1 MRAALPGY
9 SKTQFIKTRDSK
21 RYLSLITVKPVLRGH
36 LWDKGKVVFSDRWHL
51 KRGSI
56 HMIFFMTGQ
65 DKIWSFNTSDCL
77 IDVTTWTVWYI

>member
-36 LWDKGKVVFSDRWHL
+36 L
-51 KRGSI
+51 
-56 HMIFFMTGQ
+56 
-65 DKIWSFNTSDCL
+65 
-77 IDVTTWTVWYI
+77 